1 MLAETRTQYR
11 LEQLRRLR
19 LFGQVFRVLSGKIVQ
34 SSSWRW
40 ECENRFHRFSRS
52 CGKGGKQYDRFPS
65 FPYDRHFHGLF
76 CRALGSQS
84 FWRTVEVYLVGRLCP
99 QTGVRASGVVELDVA
114 RDLASGFANRLVGV
128 QVDVLVFERTPEALD
143 EDVVAPAALA
153 VHADLDAFFFEPPGE
168 GFAGELT
175 ALIGVEDLG
184 PAVLAQSLV
193 QCFDAERS
201 VHGDRQPPSQ
211 HAAAKPVDD
220 RSQIDEAMRHGDIG
234 NVHCPNLI
242 GPRDRESAQQVE
254 INPVPWR
261 GFGGVR
267 SAIESLDAHAPH
279 QCAHVAATHFKTL
292 MAEHVAQH
300 AAAGE
305 RIVHVQF
312 VDAPHQHQVGVRN
325 WARPIVDRGAADL
338 QQFRLSADGQLVFGV
353 DHRFAL
359 NRPALTSAVS
369 KKSFSS
375 VSSPILACIRVTSTL
390 PCCSALSSQKT
401 PIEPSCNRV
410 FQSVI
415 WLGWTSNCWANSARV
430 LSPFSAARATFA
442 LNVAVWFRRGRRVIV
457 APRFCHLNGCQ
468 GTTLPLIPLSE
479 SPEPAHHMTNK
490 IATTRTVKPRNSTTR
505 MAQRFICAIVAGL
518 GVAKLQNPSL
528 VSERLRAFERFLRNW
543 MVSEGTNV
551 AEA

>member
-76 CRALGSQS
+76 CCALGRQS
-84 FWRTVEVYLVGRLCP
+84 FWRTVEIYLVGRLCP
-99 QTGVRASGVVELDVA
+99 QAGVRASGVVELDVA
-114 RDLASGFANRLVGV
+114 RDLASGFAHRLVGV
-128 QVDVLVFERTPEALD
+128 QVDLLVFERAPEALD
-143 EDVVAPAALA
+143 EHVVAPAALA
-153 VHADLDAFFFEPPGE
+153 VHADLDALFFEPPGE
-168 GFAGELT
+168 VFAGELT
-175 ALIGVEDLG
+175 ALIGVEHFG

-201 VHGDRQPPSQ
+201 VHGNRQPPSQ
-211 HAAAKPVDD
+211 HATAKPVDN
-220 RSQIDEAMRHGDIG
+220 RSQIDEAVRHGDIG
-234 NVHCPNLI
+234 NVHGPNLI
-242 GPRDRESAQQVE
+242 GPRDRETTQQVG
-254 INPVPWR
+254 INTASWR
-261 GFGGVR
+261 GFGCVW

-300 AAAGE
+300 AAASK
-305 RIVHVQF
+305 RIVHVQL
-312 VDAPHQHQVGVRN
+312 VDTPHQHQIDVRD
-325 WARPIVDRGAADL
+325 WARTIVDRGAADL
-338 QQFRLSADGQLVFGV
+338 QHFRLSANGQLVFGV
-353 DHRFAL
+353 NHRFAL

-390 PCCSALSSQKT
+390 TCSSALSSPKT
-401 PIEPSCNRV
+401 PIAPSCNRV

-415 WLGWTSNCWANSARV
+415 WLGWTSNCCDNSARV

-442 LNVAVWFRRGRRVIV
+442 LKVALWFRRGRRVIV
-457 APRFCHLNGCQ
+457 APRFCHLNGRQ

-479 SPEPAHHMTNK
+479 FPKPAQ
-490 IATTRTVKPRNSTTR
+490 S
-505 MAQRFICAIVAGL
+505 L
-518 GVAKLQNPSL
+518 LL
-528 VSERLRAFERFLRNW
+528 VSAILMVVREQPFHLSRCPNFRNRLKP
-543 MVSEGTNV
+543 
-551 AEA
+551 